1 MWSCRLNQIKSSR
14 TKKSITNSKP
24 VAEVQVDQSF
34 TSPTG
39 SAQSSYFFSQIGK
52 LHYLL
57 EMFIGGNVLAMVLAL
72 AKAQSWQALNLVDLL
87 QYMLYINWILL
98 CFAAL
103 VELFHQHFQRMGIK
117 LALICGFL
125 LLQAIVLVTTTSL
138 NVLTYFGSNLNF
150 QGLSLA
156 IALEQ
161 VGLHLSFGI
170 LLGMFCFR
178 YLYLREQWAQQ
189 QHSELNARIQAMQ
202 ARIHPHFLF
211 NSLNSVISLIS
222 IDPDKAEQMLLNLSR
237 LFRASF
243 QELKLVKLQEEIELC
258 QRYLEIEQIRLGE
271 RLQVEWKL
279 ENKDLYSQVQIP
291 LLTLQPL
298 VENSIFHGVEKIL
311 TKSTISILIEI
322 LQNQINIIITNPYTQ
337 DNKTLKKGH
346 GIAIENVRQRLE
358 AYYGPT
364 MTFQTFAGGGVFTTV
379 VQYRYK

>member
-72 AKAQSWQALNLVDLL
+72 AKAQSWQALNLADLL

-103 VELFHQHFQRMGIK
+103 IELFHQHFQRMGIK

>member
-72 AKAQSWQALNLVDLL
+72 AKAQSWQALNLADLL

-125 LLQAIVLVTTTSL
+125 LLQAIALVTTTSL
-138 NVLTYFGSNLNF
+138 NVLTYFGSNLNL
-150 QGLSLA
+150 QGLSLVVVMN
-156 IALEQ
+156 Q

>member
-34 TSPTG
+34 TSPTR

-72 AKAQSWQALNLVDLL
+72 AKAQSWQALNLADLL

-103 VELFHQHFQRMGIK
+103 VELFHQHFQRIGIK

-156 IALEQ
+156 IALDQ

-258 QRYLEIEQIRLGE
+258 QRYLEIEQIRLGG

-379 VQYRYK
+379 VQYCYK

>member
-39 SAQSSYFFSQIGK
+39 SVQSSYFFSQIGK

-72 AKAQSWQALNLVDLL
+72 AKAQSWQALNLADLL

-156 IALEQ
+156 VVMNQ

>member
-39 SAQSSYFFSQIGK
+39 SVQSSYFFSQIGK
-52 LHYLL
+52 LQYLL

-72 AKAQSWQALNLVDLL
+72 AKAQSWQALNLADLL

>member
-39 SAQSSYFFSQIGK
+39 SVQSSYFFSQIGK

-72 AKAQSWQALNLVDLL
+72 AKAQSWQALNLADLL

-125 LLQAIVLVTTTSL
+125 LLQAVVLVTTTSL

-156 IALEQ
+156 VALDQ

>member
-72 AKAQSWQALNLVDLL
+72 AKTQSWQALNLVDLL

-103 VELFHQHFQRMGIK
+103 IELFHQHFQRMGIK

-156 IALEQ
+156 VALDQ

>member
-39 SAQSSYFFSQIGK
+39 SVQSSYFFSQIGK
-52 LHYLL
+52 LQYLL

-72 AKAQSWQALNLVDLL
+72 AKAKSWQALNLADLL

-103 VELFHQHFQRMGIK
+103 IELFHQHFQRMGIK

>member
-39 SAQSSYFFSQIGK
+39 SVQSSYFFSQIGK

-72 AKAQSWQALNLVDLL
+72 AKAQSWQALNLADLL

-156 IALEQ
+156 IALDQ

>member
-39 SAQSSYFFSQIGK
+39 SVQSSYFFSQIGK

-72 AKAQSWQALNLVDLL
+72 AKAQSWQALNLADLL

-103 VELFHQHFQRMGIK
+103 VELFHQHFQRIGIK

-156 IALEQ
+156 IALDQ

-258 QRYLEIEQIRLGE
+258 QRYLEIEQIRLGG

>member
-72 AKAQSWQALNLVDLL
+72 AKSQSWQALNLVDLL

-138 NVLTYFGSNLNF
+138 NVLTYFSSNLNF